1 MGNPRK
7 RLKSLDSDEWIE
19 TFGNLDFVAPGLD
32 FVAPGLDF
40 IALGL
45 DFVAPGFDSVFATEA
60 TPR

>member
-32 FVAPGLDF
+32 FVALAF
-40 IALGL
+40 